1 MGKKSKKVNKKDIRN
16 SLVRQLEKKGANIAV
31 FVDLVDDYMKFYD
44 HKKKLQKDIDSRGV
58 TFQEKNCKGELVQ
71 KENPSMKNLINTN
84 KQMLSIIEKLKLDPD
99 SIIPEEDEDDCL

>member
-1 MGKKSKKVNKKDIRN
+1 MGKVNKKLIKC
-16 SLVRQLEKKGANIAV
+16 SLLRQLEKKGANIAV
-31 FVDLVDDYMKFYD
+31 FEDLVNDYMRFYD
-44 HKKKLQKDIDSRGV
+44 YKKKLQKDIDSRGV

-84 KQMLSIIEKLKLDPD
+84 KQMLSIIDKLKLDPD